1 MAVQPGLCRTWS
13 ETPKTGFLTTRL
25 VYFRISVSGST
36 FCNGG
41 CNAIADTGTSLLTGP
56 ATEVDK
62 LNKMLGATP
71 IVGGE
76 VNYLRVCH
84 HHMSCFMRKLG
95 FCICKN
101 KGAC

>member
-1 MAVQPGLCRTWS
+1 MQIV
-13 ETPKTGFLTTRL
+13 GFPMGRL
-25 VYFRISVSGST
+25 KYCFILFSSISVSGTT

-41 CNAIADTGTSLLTGP
+41 CAAIADTGTSLLTGP

-76 VNYLRVCH
+76 VMVVVVYDYDL
-84 HHMSCFMRKLG
+84 CF
-95 FCICKN
+95 
-101 KGAC
+101 